1 MLNLNIKVKSSV
13 LFLLVSGVFAMN
25 SPSTRAQEEE
35 EAQAVK
41 AYEEEAQAVKA
52 YDKAVKAQ
60 AQAEEA
66 QMLKAKTAKAE
77 TAIA

>member
-41 AYEEEAQAVKA
+41 AY
-52 YDKAVKAQ
+52 DKAVKAQ